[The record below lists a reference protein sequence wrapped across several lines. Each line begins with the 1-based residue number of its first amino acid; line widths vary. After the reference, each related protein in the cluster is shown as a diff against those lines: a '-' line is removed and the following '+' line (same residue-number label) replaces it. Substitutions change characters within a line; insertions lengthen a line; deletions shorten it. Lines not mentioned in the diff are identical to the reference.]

1 MRSWEGHYRSLTHMA
16 FTDDGSHLVTC
27 SEDSLVR
34 IWSCGQ
40 LLDYNATSSLPPT
53 PVASWSHHTLPVTG
67 LALGVGG
74 VSAYVCTA
82 SSDRSMVVAQ
92 IPSSS
97 SRVSGNGAIVG
108 MGGDTDAAPGG
119 GALATV
125 TFPVALTAVALHP
138 LDRYECACVCIYVC
152 VSVWRSDV
160 CVCVCVCVFVCVCVC
175 VRVCVCLPCRWSRY
189 MTFLRVSDVLHI
201 F

>member
-1 MRSWEGHYRSLTHMA
+1 VRSWEGHYRSLTHMA

-40 LLDYNATSSLPPT
+40 LLDYNAMSSLPPT

-138 LDRYECACVCIYVC
+138 LDR
-152 VSVWRSDV
+152 
-160 CVCVCVCVFVCVCVC
+160 CVCVWVLFACVSTD
-175 VRVCVCLPCRWSRY
+175 R
-189 MTFLRVSDVLHI
+189 
-201 F
+201 